1 LKATRRVFVVA
12 TSATVASTLAG
23 CGGGASPSGPS
34 STPPT
39 PPPITGEVRLPLMA
53 VGQTVAASANLVGGL
68 ITPIAVTRVSEAEV
82 IAVSRVCTHQGCIVA
97 LPSAS
102 GATLDCPCH
111 GSRFRT
117 SGQVVNGPASRPLFQ
132 FPARID
138 GAEVVVTPSV

>member
-1 LKATRRVFVVA
+1 LKTSRRVFVVA

-23 CGGGASPSGPS
+23 CGGGSSPSAPS
-34 STPPT
+34 APPPT
-39 PPPITGEVRLPLMA
+39 PPPITGEIRVPLMG
-53 VGQTVAASANLVGGL
+53 VGQTVSASANLVGGL
-68 ITPIAVTRVSEAEV
+68 ATPIAVTRVSEAEV
-82 IAVSRVCTHQGCIVA
+82 VAVSRVCTHQGCIVA
-97 LPSAS
+97 LPAAP

-138 GAEVVVTPSV
+138 GAVVVVTPSV